1 MHQAEFRI
9 STMCA
14 VLRVSRSGYY
24 TWSRRGPSRWEQAD
38 RQLLPRIKQV
48 LKASHGRY
56 GAHRIRAALRRAGCR
71 VSPRRILRLMA
82 AAGLRDGARCSR
94 SSSTTRADGTT
105 VATDLVQ
112 REFRA
117 ARPNQLW
124 VADVTYVPTQEGTL
138 YLAIIKD
145 AFSRRIVGWSTSAR
159 QSSELMVLALQKAV
173 AERNPP
179 RGVIHHSDHGS
190 QYTSRAFQ
198 TVCQAANIT
207 PSMGAVGDCYDNAM
221 AESFFATLE
230 KELIHQ
236 QRRRFA
242 TRAEAELKIF
252 EYIEGFYNRTR
263 LHSALDYRSPVEF
276 EQAHA
281 KRKGAQYEQ

>member
-1 MHQAEFRI
+1 
-9 STMCA
+9 MCA

-24 TWSRRGPSRWEQAD
+24 AWSQRGPSRWEQAD
-38 RQLLPRIKQV
+38 RELLPRIKQV

-56 GAHRIRAALRRAGCR
+56 GVHRIRAVLRRVGYR
-71 VSPRRILRLMA
+71 VSPQRILRLMA

-94 SSSTTRADGTT
+94 SSTTRADGST

-124 VADVTYVPTQEGTL
+124 VADATYVPTQEGTL

-173 AERNPP
+173 AERNPQQ
-179 RGVIHHSDHGS
+179 GVIHHSDHGS
-190 QYTSRAFQ
+190 QYTSKVFQ
-198 TVCQAANIT
+198 AVCQAANIT
-207 PSMGAVGDCYDNAM
+207 LSMGAVGDCYDNAM

-236 QRRRFA
+236 QRRRRFT

-281 KRKGAQYEQ
+281 KRNGARDE